1 MSWLSRYPFQLLCS
15 VLSKIKNKQ
24 QIYSLVCGAIE
35 TNAQFEKI
43 LSDTTHQ
50 NVGRVIYYSTA
61 FFFLLSLSAHFSY
74 RRMFYSNCALFV
86 LYFLQ
91 SDNKDFCRHKLTNP
105 IGILSYTSSLTSVI
119 LARLRLALNHVNKR

>member
-1 MSWLSRYPFQLLCS
+1 MSWLSRYPVQLLCS
-15 VLSKIKNKQ
+15 VLSKIKYKQ

-35 TNAQFEKI
+35 TNAQLEKI

-119 LARLRLALNHVNKR
+119 LVRLRLALNHVNKR